1 MFRQIEESAP
11 EILYV
16 RMPVIEIT
24 VSKIKKKNSLDIPR
38 EFGDNDDEIMP
49 MSYDCPVYLTQERRK
64 KIATYSY
71 SQNHLINITVP
82 AAKPGY
88 HWLKRGVAL
97 VC

>member
-1 MFRQIEESAP
+1 MEEAAP

-16 RMPVIEIT
+16 KMPIIEIK
-24 VSKIKKKNSLDIPR
+24 VSRKKKKKTNGKYEIPK
-38 EFGDNDDEIMP
+38 ESENNEEKIMP

-71 SQNHLINITVP
+71 SQNHVINIIVP
-82 AAKPGY
+82 AAKPDD